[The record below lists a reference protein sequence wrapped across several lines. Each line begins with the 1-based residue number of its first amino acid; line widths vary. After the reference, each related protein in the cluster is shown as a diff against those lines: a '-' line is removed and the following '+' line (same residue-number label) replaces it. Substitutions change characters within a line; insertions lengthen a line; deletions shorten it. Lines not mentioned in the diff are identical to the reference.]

1 MVAHARLGSCVRHS
15 GAADL
20 TGEAQTLVNFRDR
33 PQPDIGH
40 GLIGAGVPAMQENL
54 KLRKAPP

>member
-1 MVAHARLGSCVRHS
+1 
-15 GAADL
+15 
-20 TGEAQTLVNFRDR
+20 VNFRDR